1 MNPFEIP
8 TLSQQRAAMIPYEAW
23 DEQSRRNILELANN
37 ARGDS
42 MHSLS
47 ESLAREAEFLQQE

>member
-1 MNPFEIP
+1 
-8 TLSQQRAAMIPYEAW
+8 MIPYEAW